1 MYGEKHVFARI
12 QHIIFC
18 LKSKSRVTGK
28 KEEKKRCAGYGM
40 GEMSG
45 KIKSKGKEIKK
56 REKFDRFT

>member
-45 KIKSKGKEIKK
+45 KIKSKGERDKKK
-56 REKFDRFT
+56 REI